1 MNKKW
6 ALIPTLPIL
15 EIHPT
20 STADFSKEDKF
31 IFWDHKA
38 KTLKTPNTGD
48 FSNKADDNQQINI
61 YGWTINLTRNFNYQS
76 KLLCWVV
83 DGSLSF
89 AINVAIRA
97 FI

>member
-20 STADFSKEDKF
+20 STADFSKEDKL

-38 KTLKTPNTGD
+38 KTLKTPNTAD
-48 FSNKADDNQQINI
+48 FSNKADDNQQIII
-61 YGWTINLTRNFNYQS
+61 YGWTKIWQEILT
-76 KLLCWVV
+76 
-83 DGSLSF
+83 
-89 AINVAIRA
+89 IRA
-97 FI
+97 NCYVGW